1 MAAGYIR
8 NSQLVDLTKT
18 PEDIKEAII
27 NSYSSQTNKDKSHL
41 LDYFIK
47 NKMKHMI
54 DVLDDF

>member
-1 MAAGYIR
+1 MASGYVR

-18 PEDIKEAII
+18 PQDIKDAII
-27 NSYSSQTNKDKSHL
+27 NSYCSQTNKDKSHL

-54 DVLDDF
+54 DVIDEF